1 MPIGVYFDV
10 HIPSAISH
18 GLRRRGVDVITAQ
31 EDGARRFRDTQ
42 LLDRATERGC
52 ALYTFDDD
60 LLTEAHKRNRTGK
73 HFGGV
78 IYSHRFNAPIG
89 RCIDDLEIIAKSPR
103 PESVDQRDRIHSILM
118 KTTLLLLSIAIF
130 SVSGSGQSIRV
141 TILHVND
148 VYQFTPVEGGKRGGL
163 ARLMT
168 LKKTALADNPNTIF
182 TLGGDT
188 LSPSV
193 ETRTY
198 KGAQMI
204 DAWNALGL
212 DYAVFGNH
220 EFDIKTADLLARI
233 KESKFTWLGAN
244 VIDTKTKKIF
254 ADTPPYV
261 VRDIGGVKIGIIG
274 LMLPETK
281 ETSSMEASL
290 AVTDYC
296 TTAKRLVREMRLR
309 KKVNA
314 VIGLTH
320 LFMAQDKKLAAC
332 ADFDLILGGHE
343 HSLLQSS
350 ANGTPIFK
358 MTADAREMGRF
369 NLNFNAKTKRLESF
383 DWEIV
388 PITDKIED
396 APEFAP
402 VFEKYRGLLEQL
414 AAPVGATSVELD
426 ALSVSNRQKETN
438 IGNFIADSYRSAVSA
453 DIGFVNGGSIRADLT
468 YSPGPLTKRDVLSIL
483 PFNNPI
489 VKVEVTGKLL
499 RRILEHGVARSGPGE
514 DNEPGRFPQV
524 SGVRFEYDASKAA
537 GSRVVSISVSG
548 KPVTDIGVYTIA
560 TSDFLVSRGGDGYT
574 MLKEG
579 KLLADAASA
588 PKDSDV
594 FEAAIRNSPNS
605 TISPRVDGRITK
617 VNK

>member
-1 MPIGVYFDV
+1 M
-10 HIPSAISH
+10 
-18 GLRRRGVDVITAQ
+18 
-31 EDGARRFRDTQ
+31 
-42 LLDRATERGC
+42 RA
-52 ALYTFDDD
+52 
-60 LLTEAHKRNRTGK
+60 
-73 HFGGV
+73 
-78 IYSHRFNAPIG
+78 
-89 RCIDDLEIIAKSPR
+89 
-103 PESVDQRDRIHSILM
+103 
-118 KTTLLLLSIAIF
+118 LLLSVVFVVAATATF
-130 SVSGSGQSIRV
+130 GQSIRV

-163 ARLMT
+163 ARLLT
-168 LKKTALADNPNTIF
+168 LKKEALAENPNTIF

-204 DAWNALGL
+204 DAWNAVGL

-220 EFDIKTADLLARI
+220 EFDIKTVDLLTRM

-261 VRDIGGVKIGIIG
+261 IREIGGVKIGIIG
-274 LMLPETK
+274 LLLPETK
-281 ETSSMEASL
+281 QTSSMEDSL
-290 AVTDYC
+290 TVTDYC
-296 TTAKRLVREMRLR
+296 TTAKKLVREMRIK

-314 VIGLTH
+314 VVGLTH

-343 HSLLQSS
+343 HTLLQSS
-350 ANGTPIFK
+350 SNGTPIFK
-358 MTADAREMGRF
+358 MTADARELGKF

-383 DWEIV
+383 DWEIIPV
-388 PITDKIED
+388 NDQIAD
-396 APEFAP
+396 APEFTP
-402 VFEKYRGLLEQL
+402 IFEKYRGLLEQL
-414 AAPVGATSVELD
+414 AVKVGATSVELD
-426 ALSVSNRQKETN
+426 ALSQSVRQKETN
-438 IGNFIADSYRSAVSA
+438 IGNFVADSYRDAVKA

-468 YSPGPLTKRDVLSIL
+468 YQPGPLTKRDVLSIL

-499 RRILEHGVARSGPGE
+499 KQILEHGVARSGPGE

-524 SGVRFEYDASKAA
+524 SGVRFTYDPSKPA
-537 GSRVVSISVSG
+537 GSRVSTITVGGQPLDEAKTYS
-548 KPVTDIGVYTIA
+548 IA

-574 MLKEG
+574 MFKDG
-579 KLLADAASA
+579 KVVGPAANA

-594 FEAAIRNSPNS
+594 FEAAIKNAPNS
-605 TISPRVDGRITK
+605 TISPAIEGRIIRVK
-617 VNK
+617 